1 MQNEMHTKK
10 QLSLI
15 VDSDSN
21 KNKISTLR
29 MAPKQKDSNHVQRR
43 QQQRAISNAMIQVA
57 LMYGRKHYYKGAVI
71 YTLTDRILRQTP
83 YFRFTDTLRG
93 LCVVCQNQRP
103 DFQLLTAYWHEET
116 KRRVRK

>member
-1 MQNEMHTKK
+1 MDRKK

-15 VDSDSN
+15 VETDAN
-21 KNKISTLR
+21 KDKIGNLKI
-29 MAPKQKDSNHVQRR
+29 APKHKDSNHVQRR
-43 QQQRAISNAMIQVA
+43 QQQRGINNAMIQVA

-93 LCVVCQNQRP
+93 LRVVCQNQQP
-103 DFQLLTAYWHEET
+103 EFQLLTAYWHEET